1 VTLNALVHVSETVA
15 EEEASGLP
23 LAITLGLTTLAIFCL
38 LLFVITRLD
47 PDR

>member
-1 VTLNALVHVSETVA
+1 MNALIRVSEAVA

-23 LAITLGLTTLAIFCL
+23 LALTLGITTLAIFGL
-38 LLFVITRLD
+38 LLFLISRLD

>member
-1 VTLNALVHVSETVA
+1 MNVLVQLAETVA

-23 LAITLGLTTLAIFCL
+23 LALSLGIGTF
-38 LLFVITRLD
+38 LLFAVLLFAVSRLN

>member
-1 VTLNALVHVSETVA
+1 VTINALIQAGEAVA

-23 LAITLGLTTLAIFCL
+23 LAITLGVSTLLIFCL
-38 LLFVITRLD
+38 VLFVVSRLD